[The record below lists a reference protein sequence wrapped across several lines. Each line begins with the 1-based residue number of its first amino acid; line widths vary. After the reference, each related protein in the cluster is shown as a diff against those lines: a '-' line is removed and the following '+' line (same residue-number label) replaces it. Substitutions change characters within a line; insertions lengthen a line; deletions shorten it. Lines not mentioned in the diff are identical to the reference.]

1 MIVGLG
7 TARLQALQTRLKQII
22 LEAPKQACIAA
33 LPKVKDEIQFAFL
46 SETAPTQKPW
56 APLKP
61 KKFFGKEIAYPPGR
75 PILKGLEQF
84 FTVGLSENNKIY
96 VRNSK
101 WYAKFHFTGTKFM
114 KDRRYLPF
122 RGERV
127 PSWERYVS
135 APIDVKIRA
144 LLGGR

>member
-7 TARLQALQTRLKQII
+7 TVRLQALQSRLKQIV

-33 LPKVKDEIQFAFL
+33 LPRVKDEIQFAFL

-61 KKFFGKEIAYPPGR
+61 KKVFGKEVSSSQGR
-75 PILKGLEQF
+75 PILKGLEPF
-84 FTVGLSENNKIY
+84 FTVVLSENNKIA

-101 WYAKFHFTGTKFM
+101 WYAKFHYTGTKFM

-144 LLGGR
+144 LLGSK